1 GQSLR
6 VTLWGELDDISCLQE
21 LRADD
26 SRVAPSKALFPIN
39 CSQPR
44 EGTLENLLI
53 WTATF
58 HCKVMIENFR
68 TKRGG
73 TTRHVVMKSAGK

>member
-1 GQSLR
+1 MAMIVILWNKGQSL
-6 VTLWGELDDISCLQE
+6 WE

-26 SRVAPSKALFPIN
+26 SRAAPNKAPLLID

-53 WTATF
+53 WA
-58 HCKVMIENFR
+58 
-68 TKRGG
+68 
-73 TTRHVVMKSAGK
+73 